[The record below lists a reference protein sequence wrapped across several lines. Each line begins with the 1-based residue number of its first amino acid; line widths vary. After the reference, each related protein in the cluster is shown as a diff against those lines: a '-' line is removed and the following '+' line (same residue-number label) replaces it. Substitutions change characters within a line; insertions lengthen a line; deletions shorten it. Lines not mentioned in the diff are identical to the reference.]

1 MDTGAKNNFVVRTLS
16 GTLMVVVV
24 VGALLL
30 SPWTFALLVA
40 IICAISMWEFYRLAE
55 KTGLRPNKW
64 PGIAMGLLL
73 LIAGFGTTPSVDVI
87 VYSIACILL
96 FSLVIIIAELYRKKE
111 NPTGNIGATLLGV
124 LYIALPL
131 CLLMSISYVMPTALM
146 KEMPLFD
153 FASVYQPWTVL
164 WYIFIIWMNDIGAY
178 LVGVPLG
185 RHRLFERISPKKSW
199 EGFFGGLLFG
209 IGTGVLAAVV
219 MGWNVWF
226 WTGLAVVAVVAGVL
240 GDLVESMF
248 KRAAGVKD
256 SGNLIPG
263 HGGMLDRFDAL
274 IFSAPFVFIY
284 FLIFAG

>member
-1 MDTGAKNNFVVRTLS
+1 MRTLS
-16 GTLMVVVV
+16 GILMVVVV
-24 VGALLL
+24 VGSLLL

-40 IICAISMWEFYRLAE
+40 VICAISMWEFYRLAE
-55 KTGLRPNKW
+55 KTGLRPNKFM
-64 PGIAMGLLL
+64 GIANGVLVVTGMLAVLANDYPFLQTLGLIALVTAFFLPFTTIAAELWRKSDNPLGNIAANVLGVFYIAVPLALLL
-73 LIAGFGTTPSVDVI
+73 LISILPDE
-87 VYSIACILL
+87 VY
-96 FSLVIIIAELYRKKE
+96 
-111 NPTGNIGATLLGV
+111 N
-124 LYIALPL
+124 
-131 CLLMSISYVMPTALM
+131 
-146 KEMPLFD
+146 
-153 FASVYQPWTVL
+153 PWTVL

-199 EGFFGGLLFG
+199 EGFIGGQLFG

-226 WTGLAVVAVVAGVL
+226 WAGLALVAVVTGVL
-240 GDLVESMF
+240 GDLIESMF

-274 IFSAPFVFIY
+274 IFSAPFVFVY
-284 FLIFAG
+284 FCIFVLN